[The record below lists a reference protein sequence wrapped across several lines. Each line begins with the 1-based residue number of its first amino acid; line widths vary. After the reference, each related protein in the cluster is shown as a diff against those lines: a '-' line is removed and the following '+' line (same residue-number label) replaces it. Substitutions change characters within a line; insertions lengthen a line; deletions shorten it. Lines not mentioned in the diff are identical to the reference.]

1 LRPCGS
7 CVLAVASQQSWSGKP
22 AELERS
28 GAENEPYF
36 HSFFGAKNEPRN
48 IFFIHSLA
56 QRTNQE
62 TSTPYQTTPYM
73 GCLNQEVA
81 EADDFLWVLVS
92 RDTRWVSFAAAFIFR
107 RTL

>member
-1 LRPCGS
+1 MPSLESFCRIAGALWRFFHSFLRPCGS
-7 CVLAVASQQSWSGKP
+7 KP

-28 GAENEPYF
+28 GD
-36 HSFFGAKNEPRN
+36 
-48 IFFIHSLA
+48 FFIHSLA

-81 EADDFLWVLVS
+81 EADDFLWVLAS
-92 RDTRWVSFAAAFIFR
+92 RW
-107 RTL
+107 